1 MTGGAQMQIV
11 VVKAPGIL
19 NGVLKAL
26 FRIR

>member
-1 MTGGAQMQIV
+1 MIGGTDMQIV

-19 NGVLKAL
+19 NGVLKAI